1 MAQLN
6 SMKVEHGMNELVFCV
21 WRFAIPVTL
30 LNIFSKLLLKG
41 FLEAF
46 ARGLEFLNFRPY

>member
-6 SMKVEHGMNELVFCV
+6 SIKVEHGMNELVFCV